1 MNADR
6 KPTTILITGWDK
18 EGRDPDVERELA
30 KLERFERREAI
41 GCLAYVLAMS
51 AALAFFVYQAIFG

>member
-18 EGRDPDVERELA
+18 DERDPEVERELA
-30 KLERFERREAI
+30 ELERFERREAI
-41 GCLAYVLAMS
+41 GCLAHVLAMS

>member
-6 KPTTILITGWDK
+6 NPITILITGWDK
-18 EGRDPDVERELA
+18 DERDPDVERELA
-30 KLERFERREAI
+30 ELERFERQEAI

-51 AALAFFVYQAIFG
+51 AALAFFVYQAIVR

>member
-6 KPTTILITGWDK
+6 KPTTIFITGWDK
-18 EGRDPDVERELA
+18 EERDPAIERELA
-30 KLERFERREAI
+30 ELERFERQEAI

-51 AALAFFVYQAIFG
+51 AALAFFVYQAIFD

>member
-18 EGRDPDVERELA
+18 EERDPEVERELA
-30 KLERFERREAI
+30 ELERFERQEAI